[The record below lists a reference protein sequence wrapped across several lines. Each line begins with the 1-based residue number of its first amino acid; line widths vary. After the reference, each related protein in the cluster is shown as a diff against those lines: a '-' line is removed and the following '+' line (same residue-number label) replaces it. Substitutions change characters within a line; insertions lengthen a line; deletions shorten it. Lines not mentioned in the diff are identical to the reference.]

1 MTTVGIL
8 GGGQLGRM
16 LALAGV
22 PLGIR
27 CLAVEPAPDPPR
39 ARRPRPRRPSDDP
52 AALAELA
59 RRCDVVT
66 IEVEHVPVDALSWLA
81 ERLPVRPS
89 PQVVAVAQDRLAE
102 KQLFTGLGIPTAPL
116 AEPERPAAGSR
127 PAPSSSGEP
136 EVRRTG
142 PGPPRPPRGRDRAAA
157 GALGAPALAEGVVA
171 FERELSVVAARP
183 PGAAIAV
190 YPVVENRHRNGILR
204 ETVAPAPGP
213 ARWDADAGALV
224 TQLMVALDLVGVLAV
239 ELFEVDGGLLAN
251 ELAPRVHNSGHWTIE
266 EGAATSQF
274 EQHLRA
280 VCGLPLGDPSLRG
293 PSAMV
298 NLIGA
303 EPAPRDVLALP
314 GAHLHRYGKTARAD
328 RKLGHV
334 TVVGADEAERDRRL
348 ASCAWRRASCRP
360 PGPRRS
366 VAGARPAPIQGTL
379 TRAIRTADV
388 ITEVS
393 T

>member
-1 MTTVGIL
+1 VTTVGIL

-27 CLAVEPAPDPPR
+27 CLAVEPAPDPP
-39 ARRPRPRRPSDDP
+39 AGAAATVLAAAYDDP
-52 AALAELA
+52 AALADLA

-66 IEVEHVPVDALSWLA
+66 IEVEHVPVDALAWLA
-81 ERLPVRPS
+81 ERLPVHPS

-102 KQLFTGLGIPTAPL
+102 KQLFTRLGIPTAPY
-116 AEPERPAAGSR
+116 AEPERLAAGF
-127 PAPSSSGEP
+127 PTGTILK
-136 EVRRTG
+136 RRTG
-142 PGPPRPPRGRDRAAA
+142 GFDGRGQARLGPHAAA
-157 GALGAPALAEGVVA
+157 TELATTVGALGAPALAEGVVA
-171 FERELSVVAARP
+171 FERELSVVAARSP
-183 PGAAIAV
+183 DGAIAI

-213 ARWDADAGALV
+213 ADWDADAGALV

-266 EGAATSQF
+266 GAATSQF

-298 NLIGA
+298 NLIGT

-334 TVVGADEAERDRRL
+334 TVVGADQAERDDRL
-348 ASCAWRRASCRP
+348 RVVR
-360 PGPRRS
+360 
-366 VAGARPAPIQGTL
+366 
-379 TRAIRTADV
+379 
-388 ITEVS
+388 EVVHGS
-393 T
+393 D